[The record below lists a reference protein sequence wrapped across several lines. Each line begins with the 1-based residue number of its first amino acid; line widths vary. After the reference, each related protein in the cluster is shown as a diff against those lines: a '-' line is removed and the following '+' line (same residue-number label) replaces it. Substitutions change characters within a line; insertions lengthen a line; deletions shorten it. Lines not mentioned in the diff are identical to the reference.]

1 MATFEK
7 GKVFEPKALVD
18 YAEDSVVSRELEHN
32 EAGSITVFSFD
43 KGQGL
48 SEHQAPFDALI
59 QVIDGEMTFVL
70 EDETLHLQTGEALV
84 IPAGARHAV
93 KAEKPFKMIITMIKG

>member
-7 GKVFEPKALVD
+7 GKVFVPKALVD
-18 YAEDSVVSRELEHN
+18 YAEGSVVSRELEHN

-59 QVIDGEMTFVL
+59 QVIEGEMTLVL
-70 EDETLHLQTGEALV
+70 EGEPLHLHTGEALV

-93 KAEKPFKMIITMIKG
+93 EAVKNFKIIITMIKG

>member
-18 YAEDSVVSRELEHN
+18 YAEGSVVSRELEHN

-59 QVIDGEMTFVL
+59 QVIDGKMTFVL
-70 EDETLHLQTGEALV
+70 EDETLHLQTGESLV

>member
-7 GKVFEPKALVD
+7 GKVFAAQALVD
-18 YAEDSVVSRELEHN
+18 YAEGSVVSRELVHN

-43 KGQGL
+43 KGQEL
-48 SEHQAPFDALI
+48 SEHTAPFDALI
-59 QVIDGEMTFVL
+59 QVLDGEMIFIL
-70 EDETLHLQTGEALV
+70 EDEPLRLHAGEALV

-93 KAEKPFKMIITMIKG
+93 KADQPFKMMITMIKG